1 MTMEEKLRMYKEKE
15 RFVEALSGVFQ
26 TTKHNS
32 SVEGIEYE
40 VYTKQFSDRI
50 SETREWVV
58 VHYYGGG
65 KAMKI
70 VSGNSSIANFVV
82 IGSMLQGG
90 CYEQMRMYECQAA
103 EGFEKVDL

>member
-1 MTMEEKLRMYKEKE
+1 MEEKLRMYKEKE

-32 SVEGIEYE
+32 SVEGISYE
-40 VYTKQFSDRI
+40 VYTKKFNDRI

-58 VHYYGGG
+58 VYYSGGG

-70 VSGNSSIANFVV
+70 VSGNSNVANFVV
-82 IGSMLQGG
+82 IGSMLHGG
-90 CYEQMRMYECQAA
+90 CYEQVRMYEEQLTTGY
-103 EGFEKVDL
+103 ERLEL

>member
-32 SVEGIEYE
+32 SVEGIGYE

-50 SETREWVV
+50 SETREWVIV
-58 VHYYGGG
+58 YYHGGG

-70 VSGNSSIANFVV
+70 VSGNSNVANYVV

-90 CYEQMRMYECQAA
+90 CYEQVRMYEDQTA
-103 EGFEKVDL
+103 EGFKKVEL